1 MRPARRTGAFLT
13 SQPLRP
19 KLVVSHFLVALGT
32 MVIFVLMTLFFN
44 PQFALFLRQ
53 GGSLMA
59 VVPYVLLAAV
69 VSGIVATA
77 ASLFVSSR
85 ITRPVTRMLSATRL
99 ISAGDYSERV
109 PKQEDD
115 ELGKL
120 SQSFNQMAEALEA
133 AEYQRGEF
141 IRDTSHELKTPITTL
156 QGYLEGLLDGV
167 VEPNDDTWGLMYVEA
182 ERMRRLVED
191 LRQLSRAESETLT
204 LHLHDMDPRE
214 VADLASDGMRPLFT
228 EKGVTLDSGYDEDL
242 PNVHADRDRTLQV
255 LANLLSNALRH
266 TPKDGTVSVRLARL
280 GHEVAFEISDS
291 GVGVET
297 RDLPRLFD
305 RFYRAEKSRSREG
318 GGSGIGLAISR
329 ALVEAMGGR
338 ISADSPGLGQGATF
352 VFTLPVPDD
361 DVRSDTE
368 SAT

>member
-1 MRPARRTGAFLT
+1 MSRLGRAVGYVT
-13 SQPLRP
+13 SRPLRP
-19 KLVVSHFLVALGT
+19 KLFISHCLVALGT
-32 MVIFVLMTLFFN
+32 MGIFVLMTLFFN
-44 PQFALFLRQ
+44 PEFSLFLRQ
-53 GGSLMA
+53 GGSLPA
-59 VVPYVLLAAV
+59 VVTYVALAAV

-115 ELGKL
+115 ELGEL

-141 IRDTSHELKTPITTL
+141 ISDTSHELKTPITTL
-156 QGYLEGLLDGV
+156 QGYLEGLIDGV
-167 VEPNDDTWGLMYVEA
+167 IEPSDDTWGLMYVEA

-204 LHLHDMDPRE
+204 LHLYDLDPKDI
-214 VADLASDGMRPLFT
+214 ADLASDGIRPLFT
-228 EKGVTLDSGYDEDL
+228 EKGVKLESRYDEDL

-255 LANLLSNALRH
+255 LANLLTNALRH
-266 TPKDGTVSVRLARL
+266 TPKGGTVTVRLTRR
-280 GHEVAFEISDS
+280 ERRVAFEVTDT
-291 GVGVET
+291 GVGVEEK
-297 RDLPRLFD
+297 DLPRLFD

-318 GGSGIGLAISR
+318 GGTGIGLAISR

-338 ISADSPGLGQGATF
+338 IRAESDGLGRGATF
-352 VFTLPVPDD
+352 VFMLPV
-361 DVRSDTE
+361 SDGVDE
-368 SAT
+368 SSR